1 MPAHYHNTMWLEWI
15 SHDLWVVI
23 AIDIR
28 PDCRASTRYF
38 AMYQLNLIGPEYK
51 RIYME
56 KKKPKNV
63 LGKNI
68 DGVRDLF

>member
-1 MPAHYHNTMWLEWI
+1 
-15 SHDLWVVI
+15 
-23 AIDIR
+23 
-28 PDCRASTRYF
+28 
-38 AMYQLNLIGPEYK
+38 MYQLNLIGPEYK
-51 RIYME
+51 RIYMG